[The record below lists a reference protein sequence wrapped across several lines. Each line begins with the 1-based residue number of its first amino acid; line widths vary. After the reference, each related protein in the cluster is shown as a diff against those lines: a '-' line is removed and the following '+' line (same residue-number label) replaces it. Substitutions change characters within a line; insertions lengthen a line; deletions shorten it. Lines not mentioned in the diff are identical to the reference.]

1 LQALKEERGIEKRKE
16 KRKKKPKRKTK
27 PVSAEAEGAQDQVV
41 ELRSERQHGAGGE
54 FGGGSANSWAKQ
66 DAVSFCQ
73 I

>member
-1 LQALKEERGIEKRKE
+1 LKRKTKE
-16 KRKKKPKRKTK
+16 KPKRRTK

-66 DAVSFCQ
+66 DAVSFVRSKLFVGAK
-73 I
+73 ILVF